1 MSNFGYLEDIK
12 EFSSFSSLCIQAE
25 TRWRTDSPADCVKN
39 IRSALEATLKWVYKK
54 DNRFNIRANVN
65 KGERPTLGSMVNNET
80 FIVVIGKSKKDQLNY
95 IRRNGNIAVH
105 ESPNKITPEIAV
117 KCLENLF
124 YFVQWVECT
133 YHKESYK
140 KRNFEESSIMDKI
153 TDNLTLKNV
162 AMVASGVLATVGV
175 VGAMFFGSKNKN

>member
-12 EFSSFSSLCIQAE
+12 EFSSFSSYVFKQRQDGEPIRRQIVL
-25 TRWRTDSPADCVKN
+25 KN

-153 TDNLTLKNV
+153 QIILH
-162 AMVASGVLATVGV
+162 
-175 VGAMFFGSKNKN
+175 

>member
-1 MSNFGYLEDIK
+1 
-12 EFSSFSSLCIQAE
+12 
-25 TRWRTDSPADCVKN
+25 
-39 IRSALEATLKWVYKK
+39 
-54 DNRFNIRANVN
+54 
-65 KGERPTLGSMVNNET
+65 MVNNET

-140 KRNFEESSIMDKI
+140 KRKF
-153 TDNLTLKNV
+153 
-162 AMVASGVLATVGV
+162 
-175 VGAMFFGSKNKN
+175 

>member
-12 EFSSFSSLCIQAE
+12 
-25 TRWRTDSPADCVKN
+25 
-39 IRSALEATLKWVYKK
+39 EATLKWVYKK

-153 TDNLTLKNV
+153 TDNLTLKNA